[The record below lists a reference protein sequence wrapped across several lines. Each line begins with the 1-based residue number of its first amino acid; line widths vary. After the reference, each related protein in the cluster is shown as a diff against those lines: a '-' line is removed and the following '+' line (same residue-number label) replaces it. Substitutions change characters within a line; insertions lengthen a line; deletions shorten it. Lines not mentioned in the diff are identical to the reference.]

1 MFYKCL
7 YFIIDTSA
15 LCGNDLDDDELED
28 GTIFMDA
35 EGNYYYQSGKKAVQ
49 VKPVKKDKTIVK
61 EVKEVLRKRKKC
73 KSNLGQIDIKAE
85 LLKWEDARRVQEIV
99 LFIKFTFNLGFLHMV
114 VIKPQIGH
122 IQILTTICICMS
134 LCLYLYYCDQN
145 IARKH

>member
-1 MFYKCL
+1 MSRKKFYYLFYKCL

-73 KSNLGQIDIKAE
+73 KYNFGQIAIKAE
-85 LLKWEDARRVQEIV
+85 LLKWGNDASKEDALRVQEIV
-99 LFIKFTFNLGFLHMV
+99 LFIKFSFNL
-114 VIKPQIGH
+114 
-122 IQILTTICICMS
+122 
-134 LCLYLYYCDQN
+134 
-145 IARKH
+145 